1 MYHKILLNNI
11 PTRYK
16 SLDAVVLYV
25 QILNVVMLNAK
36 KTYSVCKV
44 YVTLTLKVY
53 FPFIQVDSSS
63 WFSNLVS

>member
-11 PTRYK
+11 PTKYK
-16 SLDAVVLYV
+16 SLFAVLYV
-25 QILNVVMLNAK
+25 QILNAVMLNARK
-36 KTYSVCKV
+36 MYSVCKV

>member
-16 SLDAVVLYV
+16 SLDAVLYV
-25 QILNVVMLNAK
+25 QIFNVVMLDAK

-63 WFSNLVS
+63 WFTNLVL